1 MSIFTGFS
9 DSDANGILN
18 TWMAGA
24 SSVAPSNWYVGLL
37 TALPTSSLGAGAT
50 EPWLS
55 PPTISMVTSAS
66 VGGSIPSG
74 NRYYTVTSVNASGES
89 IASSEYTYNVPAGTS
104 TNTVTPSWGAVSGAS
119 VYSVY
124 AASVSGSEG
133 LTASGVATTYYNDT
147 GGSFGASPP
156 AVNGTG
162 YGYARVEV
170 AANATNFPLAANR
183 LIVNGTVITFPV
195 PTGPWGVVRG
205 FVLFD
210 GAQVGATFRS
220 CGALNNA
227 SPVVTG
233 TAPYFAIG
241 TLPFPFIL

>member
-55 PPTISMVTSAS
+55 PPTISLVTSAS

-74 NRYYTVTSVNASGES
+74 NRYYKVTSVNASGES

-104 TNTVTPSWGAVSGAS
+104 TNTVTPSWGAVAGAS

-124 AASVSGSEG
+124 AASVSGAEG
-133 LTASGVATTYYNDT
+133 LIASGRRHDVLQRHRRAL
-147 GGSFGASPP
+147 
-156 AVNGTG
+156 
-162 YGYARVEV
+162 RC
-170 AANATNFPLAANR
+170 LAAGGQR
-183 LIVNGTVITFPV
+183 H
-195 PTGPWGVVRG
+195 GVWVREG
-205 FVLFD
+205 RGCSQRHELP
-210 GAQVGATFRS
+210 ARS
-220 CGALNNA
+220 
-227 SPVVTG
+227 
-233 TAPYFAIG
+233 
-241 TLPFPFIL
+241 